1 MFMAEFVIV
10 HLSWAS
16 DPFQNDS
23 IAKRHFYGGLKKSW
37 NNKIGVHFFCHK
49 TFFLSGLN
57 TKFHVDL
64 TGDIAVRKQ
73 NLIKNVASW
82 IFLLLRL
89 SMTVASLLGPDKRH
103 IRGLQ

>member
-23 IAKRHFYGGLKKSW
+23 IAKPHFYGGLKKSW
-37 NNKIGVHFFCHK
+37 NNKIGVQFFCHK

-73 NLIKNVASW
+73 NLIK
-82 IFLLLRL
+82 
-89 SMTVASLLGPDKRH
+89 KRCFMDFF
-103 IRGLQ
+103 IITAFNDCG